1 MVSTVSTQT
10 VGTQMVAN
18 GHTWG
23 RQPLI
28 AGIWWDPWD
37 QLRPEAAKQSTK
49 SFKNILMQRKSGY
62 FKDSQPDI
70 RLFIRLKSRRHSPL
84 RLVFFLKINNR
95 YSVFGWT
102 SGIFNLFH
110 DMGTRRKG

>member
-1 MVSTVSTQT
+1 MQMVSTVSTQT

-28 AGIWWDPWD
+28 AGIWWDDPWD

-49 SFKNILMQRKSGY
+49 SFKNILMQRKSGF

-70 RLFIRLKSRRHSPL
+70 WLFIRLKIEKALSSKTC
-84 RLVFFLKINNR
+84 FLLNNKQP
-95 YSVFGWT
+95 V
-102 SGIFNLFH
+102 
-110 DMGTRRKG
+110 